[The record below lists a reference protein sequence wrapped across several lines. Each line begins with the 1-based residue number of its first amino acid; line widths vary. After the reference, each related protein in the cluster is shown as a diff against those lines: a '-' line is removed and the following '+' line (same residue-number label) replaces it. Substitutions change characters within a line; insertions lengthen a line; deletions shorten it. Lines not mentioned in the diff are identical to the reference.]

1 VRHTGVGKREQETD
15 DEEEEEEPIQAPEA
29 ESGRGKEGGEMKKGR
44 VADDGA
50 HTHKW
55 I

>member
-1 VRHTGVGKREQETD
+1 LGKRERETD

-29 ESGRGKEGGEMKKGR
+29 VSGRGEEGGEMKKGR
-44 VADDGA
+44 GQMMA
-50 HTHKW
+50 HTHRW